1 MPEGIDAVLSTEW
14 KIQRYRLKNSF
25 KQEGS
30 MVQRKFFYHFA
41 KWASNQ
47 LSVMNVTQQPS
58 AHLSA
63 HTRGR
68 ILQPKKQSKLKDSK
82 CQKETGLN

>member
-1 MPEGIDAVLSTEW
+1 MLCCLLNGRYKGTDQ
-14 KIQRYRLKNSF
+14 KIASNRKD
-25 KQEGS
+25 S
-30 MVQRKFFYHFA
+30 MVQRKIFYHFA